1 MGMID
6 TIQNP
11 PNHASNSPNVA
22 PNNAN
27 NILAPSIN
35 ANNILS
41 PLNNANNNL
50 APSNGCFPPNNQ
62 PNNAN
67 PPPYYQP
74 NYGYYTP
81 HRPMYVLPGQFAYG
95 NVYNSEG
102 NVNGS
107 GKQTYGDVIVD
118 NHTRKTRGVKINSIG
133 GNIGN
138 KGGQQVTGDIK
149 IGNIGA

>member
-27 NILAPSIN
+27 NIL
-35 ANNILS
+35 S
-41 PLNNANNNL
+41 PPNNANNSS
-50 APSNGCFPPNNQ
+50 PSNGCFPPNNQ

-95 NVYNSEG
+95 NVYNSGG
-102 NVNGS
+102 NVNES
-107 GKQTYGDVIVD
+107 GKQTNGHVIVG
-118 NHTRKTRGVKINSIG
+118 NHTRKTGGVDIKSIG

-138 KGGQQVTGDIK
+138 KGGQQVTGDVK
-149 IGNIGA
+149 IANIGA